1 MKKVTI
7 LLFVILM
14 LTIVSVVGAQSYPDP
29 GTSVTNAILQNMAT
43 GAGDTATVVVN
54 YYNTAGSN
62 VYSNPNVTIAPKA
75 VVEVKTENE
84 PLPAGF
90 EGSAIVSSDKPIAS
104 VTSIRNTNVPG
115 AADGTT
121 QGAYNGASAGSETL
135 YFPSFWAFQF
145 IVSRVTVQNTE
156 NATANIALD
165 FYNRQGTAL
174 GTLTTTLP
182 PYGSRTFCGC
192 NPADWPGGV
201 IPAGFEDGSITVR
214 STNGVKLAGASVATW
229 ANRSGAYQ
237 ALTDADTGTVLYSP
251 SAFRFSSSGSIN
263 SPTLFSAV
271 NIQNTSSTQTANVDI
286 EFYNRDNGNLD
297 LTLQASIPP
306 LSAIGA
312 NTLNGGDF
320 PASAFAALEPSPG
333 VFDWDGAIKII
344 STNGV
349 ALAGTGVTNWGTD
362 QKGGMSALASANTAA
377 NKLFLPAQYRLDFG
391 SGWAQWSS
399 INLQNVGTD
408 PIDRDDL
415 RIEYIDTNGNTIAT
429 FTGTTGT
436 FALPFDLAP
445 GAALGLNTR
454 TGGDTSASAFTSF
467 GLSMIGGIYVSSSD
481 ANDAFV
487 ATANIIY
494 NNRASVYN
502 AVPSN

>member
-1 MKKVTI
+1 MDLPMT
-7 LLFVILM
+7 
-14 LTIVSVVGAQSYPDP
+14 
-29 GTSVTNAILQNMAT
+29 
-43 GAGDTATVVVN
+43 
-54 YYNTAGSN
+54 
-62 VYSNPNVTIAPKA
+62 
-75 VVEVKTENE
+75 TEAA
-84 PLPAGF
+84 PAGPTDPAAQIDKQPL
-90 EGSAIVSSDKPIAS
+90 ERISRDGVEYIVL
-104 VTSIRNTNVPG
+104 
-115 AADGTT
+115 GT
-121 QGAYNGASAGSETL
+121 AHVSRASAEAARQLASEL
-135 YFPSFWAFQF
+135 DIDA
-145 IVSRVTVQNTE
+145 
-156 NATANIALD
+156 IAVELD
-165 FYNRQGTAL
+165 
-174 GTLTTTLP
+174 
-182 PYGSRTFCGC
+182 
-192 NPADWPGGV
+192 
-201 IPAGFEDGSITVR
+201 AGR
-214 STNGVKLAGASVATW
+214 H
-229 ANRSGAYQ
+229 Q

-436 FALPFDLAP
+436 FAFRISLI
-445 GAALGLNTR
+445 
-454 TGGDTSASAFTSF
+454 TGVFQRGSATPFTS
-467 GLSMIGGIYVSSSD
+467 V
-481 ANDAFV
+481 
-487 ATANIIY
+487 
-494 NNRASVYN
+494 R
-502 AVPSN
+502 